1 MKEYRVDNTA
11 AGMSLIKYLNRV
23 LPGAPSSLLYAQL
36 RKKNINLNDK
46 KAKGTERLNAD
57 DRISVYFSDETIAK
71 FSKAESDSTTD
82 TAGDF
87 TGDGRIG
94 YEDIDVSDVRVLYE
108 NTDIIALDKPA
119 GILSQSNEP
128 GGISFNEKL
137 IAFLLKRKDVTTES
151 LGVFKPSVCNR
162 LDRNTSGI
170 VLCSKTLKGARFLGE
185 ELKERSADKYYEC
198 IVMGHFDKGGI
209 RENYLTKD
217 EAANQVKIS
226 DKPVSEASVPI
237 ATGYECIDT
246 MQTQVGEIS
255 LMRAKLITGKS
266 HQIRAQLSYLGHPI
280 AGDPKYGDPK
290 FNREMKRIYG
300 TNRQLLHARKVVLSD
315 GTVIESKLPE
325 DFIKVIG

>member
-1 MKEYRVDNTA
+1 MREYSVDSTA

-23 LPGAPSSLLYAQL
+23 LPSAPSSLLYAQL
-36 RKKNINLNDK
+36 RKKNINLNRK
-46 KAKGTERLNAD
+46 KAKGTEKLNAED
-57 DRISVYFSDETIAK
+57 KIQVYFSDETIAK
-71 FSKAESDSTTD
+71 FSGGSDALGDASFSKA
-82 TAGDF
+82 
-87 TGDGRIG
+87 G
-94 YEDIDVSDVRVLYE
+94 YEDIDFSDITVLYE
-108 NTDIIALDKPA
+108 NDDIIAIDKPA
-119 GILSQSNEP
+119 GVLSQSDEP
-128 GGISFNEKL
+128 GGISLNEKL
-137 IAFLLKRKDVTTES
+137 IAFLLNRKAVSMES

-198 IVMGHFDKGGI
+198 IVMGHFDKDGI

-226 DKPVSEASVPI
+226 DKPVSEASVSI

-246 MQTQVGEIS
+246 MKTQAGEIS
-255 LMRAKLITGKS
+255 LVRAKLITGKS

-280 AGDPKYGDPK
+280 TGDPKYGDPK

-300 TNRQLLHARKVVLSD
+300 TDRQLLHAKKVVLSD

-325 DFIKVIG
+325 DFIKVTG

>member
-1 MKEYRVDNTA
+1 MKEYRVDSTA
-11 AGMSLIKYLNRV
+11 AGMTLVKYLNRV
-23 LPGAPSSLLYAQL
+23 LPSAPTSLLYAQL
-36 RKKNINLNDK
+36 RKKNINLNQK
-46 KAKGTERLNAD
+46 KAKGTEKLNAED
-57 DRISVYFSDETIAK
+57 KIQVYFSDETIAK
-71 FSKAESDSTTD
+71 FSGGSDALGDASFSKA
-82 TAGDF
+82 
-87 TGDGRIG
+87 G
-94 YEDIDVSDVRVLYE
+94 YEDIDFSDITVLYE
-108 NTDIIALDKPA
+108 NDDIIALDKPA
-119 GILSQSNEP
+119 GVLSQSDEP
-128 GGISFNEKL
+128 GGISLNEKL
-137 IAFLLKRKDVTTES
+137 IAFLLNRKDVSMES

-170 VLCSKTLKGARFLGE
+170 VLCSKTLKGARLLGE

-300 TNRQLLHARKVVLSD
+300 TNRQLLHAKKVVLSD

-325 DFIKVIG
+325 DFIKVVG